1 MQGTTIEGV
10 LVSPMESSAQVQLYT
25 PTGQLIGDQVLS
37 IKKGA
42 NLIEFT
48 NQQLN
53 QGIYL
58 LRLHVE
64 NEVFMHKIMVSY

>member
-1 MQGTTIEGV
+1 MSSIPDLKKAKIRSISNEGA
-10 LVSPMESSAQVQLYT
+10 LHKS
-25 PTGQLIGDQVLS
+25 
-37 IKKGA
+37 
-42 NLIEFT
+42 
-48 NQQLN
+48 QLN